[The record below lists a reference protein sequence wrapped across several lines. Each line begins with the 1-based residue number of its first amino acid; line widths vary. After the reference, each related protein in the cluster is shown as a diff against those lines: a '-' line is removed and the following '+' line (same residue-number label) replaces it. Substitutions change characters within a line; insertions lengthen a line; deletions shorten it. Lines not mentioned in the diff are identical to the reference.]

1 MPKTQTALDQR
12 SLVHITSQGK
22 GGVFKS
28 GASALLGQ
36 YLQEKGCEAKLFDT
50 DPTNATL
57 SHFKG
62 LNVSHVNVTDGNAV
76 DILRFNE
83 IANRIVTEEGPFV
96 IDTGA
101 TIFLPF
107 WQYVG
112 EVHLIDFFAE
122 QGRRTVIHCPVMG
135 GQELSETV
143 KGLAGIC
150 RMMPAESIVVWLNC
164 FHGEIEHDGK
174 PFEDFAIVR
183 ENAEKLLG
191 VVRLGDA
198 VRSLR
203 GRALQS
209 LAESN
214 RTFREAAG
222 DPSVGLIERHLLHQV
237 RKGIYEQLE
246 AIGL

>member
-1 MPKTQTALDQR
+1 MKAPTVLDER
-12 SLVHITSQGK
+12 MVVHISSQGK

-36 YLQEKGCEAKLFDT
+36 YLGEKGHAVRLFDT

-57 SHFKG
+57 SHFKA
-62 LNVSHVNVTDGNAV
+62 LNVTHVNVTNGNAV
-76 DILRFNE
+76 DIQKFHE
-83 IANRIVTEEGPFV
+83 IANRIVSEDGPFV

-107 WQYVG
+107 WHYVA
-112 EVHLIDFFAE
+112 ETQLMDFFAE
-122 QGRRTVIHCPVMG
+122 NGRRVIIHSPVMG

-143 KGLAGIC
+143 KGLAAIC
-150 RMMPAESIVVWLNC
+150 RMMPPESIVVWLNSY
-164 FHGEIEHDGK
+164 HGPVEHDGK
-174 PFEDFAIVR
+174 PFEDFAVVR

-191 VVRLGDA
+191 IVRLGD
-198 VRSLR
+198 VVGSLR
-203 GRALQS
+203 GRALQT

-214 RTFREAAG
+214 RTFVEALADAG
-222 DPSVGLIERHLLHQV
+222 VGLIERHLLHAV
-237 RKGIYEQLE
+237 RKGLWAQLE

>member
-1 MPKTQTALDQR
+1 
-12 SLVHITSQGK
+12 
-22 GGVFKS
+22 
-28 GASALLGQ
+28 
-36 YLQEKGCEAKLFDT
+36 
-50 DPTNATL
+50 
-57 SHFKG
+57 
-62 LNVSHVNVTDGNAV
+62 VTDGNAV
-76 DILRFNE
+76 DILKFNE
-83 IANRIVTEEGPFV
+83 VANRIVTEDGPFV

-112 EVHLIDFFAE
+112 EVHLIEFLAE

-143 KGLAGIC
+143 KGLASIC

-191 VVRLGDA
+191 VVR
-198 VRSLR
+198 S
-203 GRALQS
+203 
-209 LAESN
+209 
-214 RTFREAAG
+214 
-222 DPSVGLIERHLLHQV
+222 
-237 RKGIYEQLE
+237 
-246 AIGL
+246 

>member
-1 MPKTQTALDQR
+1 MALDQR
-12 SLVHITSQGK
+12 SMVHITSQGK

-36 YLQEKGCEAKLFDT
+36 YLLERGHEAKLFDT

-76 DILRFNE
+76 DILKFNA
-83 IANRIVTEEGPFV
+83 IANRVVVEEGPFV

-101 TIFLPF
+101 TIFLSF
-107 WQYVG
+107 WQYVA
-112 EVHLIDFFAE
+112 EVNLVEFLIE
-122 QGRRTVIHCPVMG
+122 QGRRAVIHCPVMG
-135 GQELSETV
+135 GQELGETV

-150 RMMPAESIVVWLNC
+150 SMMPPESIVVWLNC
-164 FHGEIEHDGK
+164 FHGEIEHDGR
-174 PFEDFAIVR
+174 PFEDFAVVR
-183 ENAEKLLG
+183 ENADKLLG
-191 VVRLGDA
+191 IVRLADA
-198 VRSLR
+198 ITSLR

-214 RTFREAAG
+214 RTFSEAIA

-237 RKGIYEQLE
+237 RKGIFEQLE